1 MWREVRDWRHHWS
14 TRSFFQALFF
24 GLAFTLLDTG
34 TDISFAWSVP
44 DVCFKAP
51 LDAISSN
58 PCGIVD
64 SMDVEYSAY
73 TTIALPGI
81 LFAFSGLQRC
91 IGQLATRCF
100 GGEVHRCFKAG
111 AIVIS
116 VIFQVCL
123 WFGLF
128 FAATRKDDWAQD
140 PDIPQGYIDVYAFS
154 IKAMAYASATFIV
167 GVKILGVFC
176 HGPETSRLVLQTT
189 DSEAQFEA
197 SHQLLLVSTIF
208 LASGRWTTRSILSGA
223 TSILVIG
230 RVGVHNVFN
239 EEKEELAKASLLG
252 KICTAISVLPV
263 FVLTALFKIGSFSV
277 VGAWNEGGI
286 EEIALA
292 FLAIVLP
299 ALVLVFLKIHLS
311 LKDLTVTSISQG
323 LMSERVSLH
332 IWPSCEQVGKKI
344 GLAMSS
350 LHLLIYSSFLAWIIN
365 NSDPNWTRAESRLY
379 KTWVEDTSTRL
390 QITGIL
396 CLVIGWTSFPL
407 IVCQFFFQRRYV
419 ANIVASHLSKGEEKN
434 KGKEEQ
440 EVNTEDRGQD
450 EGNESQEE
458 GERQKGQGKFAT
470 EKVINEERGAKEGNG
485 ENREKGY

>member
-1 MWREVRDWRHHWS
+1 
-14 TRSFFQALFF
+14 
-24 GLAFTLLDTG
+24 
-34 TDISFAWSVP
+34 
-44 DVCFKAP
+44 
-51 LDAISSN
+51 
-58 PCGIVD
+58 
-64 SMDVEYSAY
+64 MDVEYSAY

-100 GGEVHRCFKAG
+100 GGEVNRCFKAG

-252 KICTAISVLPV
+252 KVCIAISVLPV
-263 FVLTALFKIGSFSV
+263 LVLTALFKIGSFSV
-277 VGAWNEGGI
+277 VMAWNEGGT
-286 EEIALA
+286 EEIALS
-292 FLAIVLP
+292 LYLP
-299 ALVLVFLKIHLS
+299 SA
-311 LKDLTVTSISQG
+311 
-323 LMSERVSLH
+323 
-332 IWPSCEQVGKKI
+332 
-344 GLAMSS
+344 
-350 LHLLIYSSFLAWIIN
+350 
-365 NSDPNWTRAESRLY
+365 
-379 KTWVEDTSTRL
+379 
-390 QITGIL
+390 
-396 CLVIGWTSFPL
+396 
-407 IVCQFFFQRRYV
+407 
-419 ANIVASHLSKGEEKN
+419 
-434 KGKEEQ
+434 
-440 EVNTEDRGQD
+440 
-450 EGNESQEE
+450 
-458 GERQKGQGKFAT
+458 
-470 EKVINEERGAKEGNG
+470 KV
-485 ENREKGY
+485 